1 MAIFGGVPYPTRK
14 TPRGYWYSQTGSNQI
29 KSDLLCL
36 LLTNPG
42 ERVMIPE
49 FGTPLKKLL
58 FEQNDVV
65 LRTEVKKV
73 ISNAIKKWEPRIV
86 VQNIEVSS
94 QIDENSLNKDDDK
107 SSIDNII
114 SVKIIFVDPQNI
126 KQVEQLVLEIPL
138 S

>member
-1 MAIFGGVPYPTRK
+1 MAYFEGLPYPTRK
-14 TPRGYWYSQTGSNQI
+14 TPWGYWYSQTGISQI

-58 FEQNDVV
+58 FEQNDVT
-65 LRTEVKKV
+65 LQNQARSV
-73 ISNAIKKWEPRIV
+73 ISNAIAKWEPRIAIKSIQV
-86 VQNIEVSS
+86 TSQMDSS
-94 QIDENSLNKDDDK
+94 SLNNDDDG
-107 SSIDNII
+107 SEAEHIL

-126 KQVEQLVLEIPL
+126 KEVQQLVLEIPL

>member
-1 MAIFGGVPYPTRK
+1 
-14 TPRGYWYSQTGSNQI
+14 
-29 KSDLLCL
+29 
-36 LLTNPG
+36 
-42 ERVMIPE
+42 MIPD

-65 LRTEVKKV
+65 LRNEVKRV
-73 ISNAIKKWEPRIV
+73 ISSAIKKWEPRIV

-94 QIDENSLNKDDDK
+94 QIDENSLNNDDDR
-107 SSIDNII
+107 SSIDSII

>member
-1 MAIFGGVPYPTRK
+1 MATFGGVPYPTVK
-14 TPRGYWYSQTGSNQI
+14 TPRGYWYSQTGSSQI

-42 ERVMIPE
+42 ERVMIPD

-65 LRTEVKKV
+65 LRNEVKRV
-73 ISNAIKKWEPRIV
+73 ISSAIKKWEPRIV

-94 QIDENSLNKDDDK
+94 QIDENSLNNDDDR
-107 SSIDNII
+107 SSIDSII

>member
-1 MAIFGGVPYPTRK
+1 MATFGGVPYPTVK

-42 ERVMIPE
+42 ERVMIPD

-65 LRTEVKKV
+65 LRNEVKRV
-73 ISNAIKKWEPRIV
+73 ISSAIKKWEPRIV

-94 QIDENSLNKDDDK
+94 QIDENSLNNDDDR